1 MNISDLQRRVLA
13 KSISP
18 FNPLSLNPEIWLDGN
33 DRDTLYDAVTG
44 GNKVNNNGTVA
55 RWEDKSGKGFD
66 FTQSNSANRAVWK
79 ESFQNNKSL
88 LNFNGSNFYEN
99 TNKAGYRFLHT
110 EESTIFIM
118 SKRGDGTEMI
128 KLFSFFGNN
137 RGASADTGVSFG
149 HDNRSTP
156 IPPSS
161 NSLLI
166 LNSASGG
173 VATNIYRS
181 LNFGTYLSDFV
192 SAFQQNVYDVLSM
205 KSDPL
210 NITASNRLKF
220 GVNGENLKGNNN
232 ANGTI
237 NNINSSQN
245 LQIGAIGTGVDS
257 LTFLGDYCELIIY
270 KGLLSDA
277 DRQKVE
283 GYLAW
288 KWGTV
293 SSLDINH
300 PYKNNPPT
308 K

>member
-66 FTQSNSANRAVWK
+66 FTQSNSANMAVWK

-110 EESTIFIM
+110 EEITIFIM
-118 SKRGDGTEMI
+118 SKRGDGTEMNR
-128 KLFSFFGNN
+128 FFHFFGNN
-137 RGASADTGVSFG
+137 GASSTQTGVVFG
-149 HDNRSTP
+149 HDNRS
-156 IPPSS
+156 IVNPPSS
-161 NSLLI
+161 NSFYGFI
-166 LNSASGG
+166 PFSQSFFAYTSI
-173 VATNIYRS
+173 V
-181 LNFGTYLSDFV
+181 GTTFLTDFRF
-192 SAFQQNVYDVLSM
+192 AFQQNVYDVLSI

-210 NITASNRLKF
+210 NATLTDRLKYS
-220 GVNGENLKGNNN
+220 VNGANLKGNNT
-232 ANGTI
+232 ASEAI
-237 NNINSSQN
+237 KNIDSTQN
-245 LQIGAIGTGVDS
+245 LQIGASGIGATAS
-257 LTFLGDYCELIIY
+257 SFLGDYCELIIY
-270 KGLLSDA
+270 KGLLSDP

>member
-1 MNISDLQRRVLA
+1 MNIGDLQKRVLA
-13 KSISP
+13 QSISP
-18 FNPLSLNPEIWLDGN
+18 FNPLSLNPEIWLDAN

-66 FTQSNSANRAVWK
+66 FTQSNSANMAVWK

-110 EESTIFIM
+110 ENTTIFIM
-118 SKRGDGTEMI
+118 SKRGDGTEMN
-128 KLFSFFGNN
+128 KFFCFFGNN
-137 RGASADTGVSFG
+137 GTSSTQTGVVFA
-149 HDNRSTP
+149 HDNRTTVT
-156 IPPSS
+156 PPSS
-161 NSLLI
+161 NSFYSFI
-166 LNSASGG
+166 PFSQSFFAYTSI
-173 VATNIYRS
+173 V
-181 LNFGTYLSDFV
+181 GTTFLTDFRF
-192 SAFQQNVYDVLSM
+192 AFQQNVYDVLSI

-210 NITASNRLKF
+210 NATLTDRLKYS
-220 GVNGENLKGNNN
+220 VNGANLKGNNT
-232 ANGTI
+232 ASEAI
-237 NNINSSQN
+237 RNIDSTQN
-245 LQIGAIGTGVDS
+245 LQIGAIGTGVNFG
-257 LTFLGDYCELIIY
+257 TFLGDYCELIIY

>member
-1 MNISDLQRRVLA
+1 
-13 KSISP
+13 
-18 FNPLSLNPEIWLDGN
+18 LSLNPEIWLDGN

-66 FTQSNSANRAVWK
+66 FTQSNSANMAVWK

-110 EESTIFIM
+110 EEITIFIM
-118 SKRGDGTEMI
+118 SKRGDGTEMNR
-128 KLFSFFGNN
+128 FFGFFGNN
-137 RGASADTGVSFG
+137 GASSTQTGVVFA
-149 HDNRSTP
+149 HDNRTT
-156 IPPSS
+156 INTIGS
-161 NSLLI
+161 NSFF
-166 LNSASGG
+166 GFC
-173 VATNIYRS
+173 TRS
-181 LNFGTYLSDFV
+181 SQSTFAYTSIVGTTFLSDFEF
-192 SAFQQNVYDVLSM
+192 AFQQNVYDVLSI
-205 KSDPL
+205 KTDPL
-210 NITASNRLKF
+210 NITASDRLKF
-220 GVNGENLKGNNN
+220 GVNGENLKGNNS
-232 ANGTI
+232 AVQAI
-237 NNINSSQN
+237 NNINSTQN
-245 LQIGAIGTGVDS
+245 LQIGAIGTGVNS

-270 KGLLSDA
+270 KGLLSDP